1 MKHSTPLLSLR
12 DLHFAF
18 KGMSGP
24 MYGQREILHGINLDV
39 QPGEA
44 LALVGES
51 GSGKSVTALA
61 IMQLLGDAGAITSG
75 EIIFNGEAI
84 HTFTAREMS
93 RLRGSKMGM
102 VFQDPM
108 TSLNPTM
115 TIGRQIAEVLTTH
128 ENMSQDSAKKHAI
141 DLLKRVGI
149 SDAAERYA
157 YYPFQL
163 SGGMRQRVLIA
174 MAIAC
179 KPALLIADEP
189 TTALDVTIQA
199 QILDLLRQLRQET
212 GTALLF
218 ITHDLGIVA
227 SLCDRA
233 AVMQQGKIVET
244 ASVDVLF
251 SRPEHPYTRTLLQA
265 RHGDLNDAQ

>member
-1 MKHSTPLLSLR
+1 MKHHTPLLSLR
-12 DLHFAF
+12 GLHVAF
-18 KGMSGP
+18 QGMS
-24 MYGQREILHGINLDV
+24 GQREILHGINLEV

-61 IMQLLGDAGAITSG
+61 IMQLLGDAGTMTCG
-75 EIIFNGEAI
+75 EIIFNSEAI
-84 HTFTAREMS
+84 HTFTPRQMA
-93 RLRGSKMGM
+93 RLRGSKIGM

-115 TIGRQIAEVLTTH
+115 TIGRQIAEALTTH
-128 ENMSQDSAKKHAI
+128 ENVSQAAAKGHTI

-149 SDAAERYA
+149 SDAAERYG

-199 QILDLLRQLRQET
+199 QILDLLRELRQET
-212 GTALLF
+212 GMALLF

-233 AVMQQGKIVET
+233 AVMHHGNIVET
-244 ASVDVLF
+244 ASVDALF
-251 SRPEHPYTRTLLQA
+251 SAPKHPYTQTLLQA
-265 RHGDLNDAQ
+265 RHGDLHDV